1 MLEEGGKPHC
11 VITGLNSL
19 HPTIQSS
26 VAGEEIREGAF
37 YWVERGTLLV
47 ALTLPL
53 LCVSKEGTC
62 QGPSHTI
69 PELLFLTGRQRRF
82 DYLNML
88 FRNSH

>member
-1 MLEEGGKPHC
+1 M
-11 VITGLNSL
+11 ITGLNSL

-47 ALTLPL
+47 ALALPL
-53 LCVSKEGTC
+53 LCVSTEGTL
-62 QGPSHTI
+62 HTI
-69 PELLFLTGRQRRF
+69 SELLFLTGRQRRF